1 MTIGSY
7 VPPGTPGNQVLSA
20 KVLTANGIMAVHN
33 LTVQEFKKM
42 RKRLFNM
49 KLSDI
54 MFHFPSGP
62 RYDLALNM
70 IATL

>member
-7 VPPGTPGNQVLSA
+7 VPSEIPRNQVLA
-20 KVLTANGIMAVHN
+20 ANVLTANGIMAVHN
-33 LTVQEFKKM
+33 LTPQEFKKM
-42 RKRLFNM
+42 KKQVFNK

-62 RYDLALNM
+62 RYDIALWL